1 MFVSQLE
8 TPALILDMDRF
19 EGNIRRMKDFTERL
33 GTSLRP
39 HYKSHKC
46 TAIAH
51 LQVAS
56 GAKGLCCAKVSEA
69 ADLVCAGIED
79 VLIAN
84 QIVDPGKIA
93 RVATLAGC
101 CRLTVCVD
109 DARNVESL
117 SAAASLQNTTIHCLV
132 EYDIGMQR
140 CGVGTYEECLA
151 LAKGIDEAPGLAFEG
166 IQAYAGH
173 LAHED
178 DEKKRRVCSEGI
190 EQDLRELKR
199 YLEKSGLSVKEISG
213 VSTGTAF
220 MRPKGSVYTEIQ
232 AGSYIFMDASYNALN
247 LEFENAL
254 FVLASV
260 VSTRNGRAVF
270 DAGAKS
276 FGMDQRPPVFL
287 DHPEAAVRFNE
298 EHCSIP
304 GDIGGWQ
311 AGDKAKMIPGHCCTT
326 VNLYD
331 FIHFV
336 RKGKV
341 VDRVPVTSRGKSW

>member
-1 MFVSQLE
+1 MLVSQLE

-19 EGNIRRMKDFTERL
+19 ENNIRRMKDFTEGL
-33 GTSLRP
+33 GIALRP

-46 TAIAH
+46 TTIAH
-51 LQVAS
+51 LQIAE

-69 ADLVCAGIED
+69 ADLVRAGIED

-84 QIVDPGKIA
+84 QIVDPAKIA

-109 DARNVESL
+109 DVRNVDDL
-117 SAAASLQNTTIHCLV
+117 AAAAAVQKTTIHCLV
-132 EYDIGMQR
+132 EYDIGMKR
-140 CGVGTYEECLA
+140 CGVATYEDCLA
-151 LAKGIDEAPGLAFEG
+151 LARRIEAAPGLVFEG

-178 DEKKRRVCSEGI
+178 DEEKRRAYSEGI
-190 EQDLRELKR
+190 ERDLRELKK
-199 YLEKSGLSVKEISG
+199 YLEGNGLSVKEVSG

-220 MRPKGSVYTEIQ
+220 MRSRGSVYTEIQ
-232 AGSYIFMDASYNALN
+232 AGSYIFMDTSYNALN
-247 LEFENAL
+247 LSFENTL
-254 FVLASV
+254 FVLAAV
-260 VSTRNGRAVF
+260 ISTRNGRTVF

-287 DHPEAAVRFNE
+287 DHPETAVRFSE

-304 GDIGGWQ
+304 EGVCGYRI
-311 AGDKAKMIPGHCCTT
+311 GDKAKMIPGHCCTT

-336 RKGKV
+336 RKEKV
-341 VDRVPVTSRGKSW
+341 VDRVPVTSRGKNR

>member
-1 MFVSQLE
+1 MLVSQLE
-8 TPALILDMDRF
+8 TPALILDMDLF
-19 EGNIRRMKDFTERL
+19 ENNIRRMKNFAEGL
-33 GTSLRP
+33 GIGLRP

-51 LQVAS
+51 LQVAA

-69 ADLVCAGIED
+69 EDLVRAGIED

-84 QIVDPGKIA
+84 QVVDPAKIA

-109 DARNVESL
+109 DAQNASDL
-117 SAAASLQNTTIHCLV
+117 AAAAAVQGTTVHCLV
-132 EYDIGMQR
+132 EYDIGMKR
-140 CGVGTYEECLA
+140 CGVSTYEECLA
-151 LAKGIDEAPGLAFEG
+151 LAKQVDEAPHLAFEG
-166 IQAYAGH
+166 VQAYAGH

-178 DEKKRRVCSEGI
+178 DEEKRRAYSEGI
-190 EQDLRELKR
+190 ERDLRELKK
-199 YLEKSGLSVKEISG
+199 YLERSGLPVKEVSG

-220 MRPKGSVYTEIQ
+220 MRSKGSVYTEIQ

-247 LEFENAL
+247 LAFENAL

-260 VSTRNGRAVF
+260 VSTRNGRSVF

-287 DHPEAAVRFNE
+287 DHPKEAVRFNE

-304 GDIGGWQ
+304 ENVCRYRI
-311 AGDKAKMIPGHCCTT
+311 GDKAKMIPGHCCTT

-336 RKGKV
+336 REEKV
-341 VDRVPVTSRGKSW
+341 VDRVPVTSRGKNL